1 MVTAIIEAGDDPERL
16 PALLAAL
23 TPAAVDGVVRE
34 VIIAGGGPPDLL
46 TVLRDETGAELAADV
61 GEAVAR
67 ARSAWLLVLP
77 AAIDLKTGWI
87 EALGR
92 HLQAGG
98 GPAVIPGEGGG
109 WFRKA
114 PEAALIGAE
123 AARRLAQ
130 PDLQK
135 IRRSLGGRRARR
147 LG

>member
-1 MVTAIIEAGDDPERL
+1 MVTVIIQAGDDPERL

-34 VIIAGGGPPDLL
+34 VIIAGGGPPELL
-46 TVLRDETGAELAADV
+46 TVLRDETGAELAKDV
-61 GEAVAR
+61 GEAAAR
-67 ARSAWLLVLP
+67 ARSPWLLVMP
-77 AAIDLKTGWI
+77 AAIELKSGWI

-92 HLQAGG
+92 HLQGGG
-98 GPAVIPGEGGG
+98 GPAVIAGEGRG
-109 WFRKA
+109 WLRKA

-135 IRRSLGGRRARR
+135 IRRDLGRGRVRR
-147 LG
+147 LV